1 MSILVLG
8 GAGYIGSHTVYELID
23 AGEDVVIADNL
34 ETGHIEAVHPKAKFY
49 KGDIRD
55 RAFVDSVFENEKID
69 AVIHFA
75 ANSLVGESMVDP
87 LKYYDN
93 NVNGTK
99 VLYEEDNGMKLGEA
113 IPNYQAYRNELQDKK
128 TSIYKQYKKTKE
140 KAERTNDEEWIQK
153 AAELELSYKEA
164 TDDFDKYENVLNSL
178 REQWCAAANTE
189 NDKALADPETGLG
202 ATIGKIMTT
211 IARMCAGD
219 KVPYTDEKKVMEYDD
234 KMYARA
240 KQAQMIMASMKK
252 KQKEYDSLWDKEGG
266 EYDPEGVAD
275 NTEAQGELPD
285 IPSSDGDSTDTGE
298 AVSDSE

>member
-1 MSILVLG
+1 
-8 GAGYIGSHTVYELID
+8 
-23 AGEDVVIADNL
+23 
-34 ETGHIEAVHPKAKFY
+34 
-49 KGDIRD
+49 
-55 RAFVDSVFENEKID
+55 
-69 AVIHFA
+69 
-75 ANSLVGESMVDP
+75 
-87 LKYYDN
+87 
-93 NVNGTK
+93 
-99 VLYEEDNGMKLGEA
+99 MKLGEA

-178 REQWCAAANTE
+178 REQWCVAANTE

-252 KQKEYDSLWDKEGG
+252 KQKEYDSLWDKEG
-266 EYDPEGVAD
+266 ESMTLRV
-275 NTEAQGELPD
+275 
-285 IPSSDGDSTDTGE
+285 
-298 AVSDSE
+298 

>member
-1 MSILVLG
+1 
-8 GAGYIGSHTVYELID
+8 
-23 AGEDVVIADNL
+23 
-34 ETGHIEAVHPKAKFY
+34 
-49 KGDIRD
+49 
-55 RAFVDSVFENEKID
+55 
-69 AVIHFA
+69 
-75 ANSLVGESMVDP
+75 
-87 LKYYDN
+87 
-93 NVNGTK
+93 
-99 VLYEEDNGMKLGEA
+99 MKLGEA

-266 EYDPEGVAD
+266 EYDPEVQYVFSASCKSGCSARYSIIRC
-275 NTEAQGELPD
+275 G
-285 IPSSDGDSTDTGE
+285 SDWYR
-298 AVSDSE
+298 

>member
-1 MSILVLG
+1 
-8 GAGYIGSHTVYELID
+8 
-23 AGEDVVIADNL
+23 
-34 ETGHIEAVHPKAKFY
+34 
-49 KGDIRD
+49 
-55 RAFVDSVFENEKID
+55 
-69 AVIHFA
+69 
-75 ANSLVGESMVDP
+75 
-87 LKYYDN
+87 
-93 NVNGTK
+93 
-99 VLYEEDNGMKLGEA
+99 MKLGEA

-219 KVPYTDEKKVMEYDD
+219 KVPYTDEKKVMEYDG

>member
-1 MSILVLG
+1 
-8 GAGYIGSHTVYELID
+8 
-23 AGEDVVIADNL
+23 
-34 ETGHIEAVHPKAKFY
+34 
-49 KGDIRD
+49 
-55 RAFVDSVFENEKID
+55 
-69 AVIHFA
+69 
-75 ANSLVGESMVDP
+75 
-87 LKYYDN
+87 
-93 NVNGTK
+93 
-99 VLYEEDNGMKLGEA
+99 MKLGEA

-266 EYDPEGVAD
+266 EYGPEGVAD

>member
-1 MSILVLG
+1 
-8 GAGYIGSHTVYELID
+8 
-23 AGEDVVIADNL
+23 
-34 ETGHIEAVHPKAKFY
+34 
-49 KGDIRD
+49 
-55 RAFVDSVFENEKID
+55 
-69 AVIHFA
+69 
-75 ANSLVGESMVDP
+75 
-87 LKYYDN
+87 
-93 NVNGTK
+93 
-99 VLYEEDNGMKLGEA
+99 MKLGEA

-275 NTEAQGELPD
+275 NTQAQGELPK
-285 IPSSDGDSTDTGE
+285 IEEDTGPDPGTD
-298 AVSDSE
+298 SDAGQDAGLGDAAT

>member
-1 MSILVLG
+1 
-8 GAGYIGSHTVYELID
+8 
-23 AGEDVVIADNL
+23 
-34 ETGHIEAVHPKAKFY
+34 
-49 KGDIRD
+49 
-55 RAFVDSVFENEKID
+55 
-69 AVIHFA
+69 
-75 ANSLVGESMVDP
+75 
-87 LKYYDN
+87 
-93 NVNGTK
+93 
-99 VLYEEDNGMKLGEA
+99 MKLGEA

-202 ATIGKIMTT
+202 ATLGKIMTT

-219 KVPYTDEKKVMEYDD
+219 KVPYSDEKKVMEYDD

-266 EYDPEGVAD
+266 EYDTEGVAD

>member
-1 MSILVLG
+1 
-8 GAGYIGSHTVYELID
+8 
-23 AGEDVVIADNL
+23 
-34 ETGHIEAVHPKAKFY
+34 
-49 KGDIRD
+49 
-55 RAFVDSVFENEKID
+55 
-69 AVIHFA
+69 
-75 ANSLVGESMVDP
+75 
-87 LKYYDN
+87 
-93 NVNGTK
+93 
-99 VLYEEDNGMKLGEA
+99 MKLGEA

-266 EYDPEGVAD
+266 ENDPEGVAD

>member
-1 MSILVLG
+1 
-8 GAGYIGSHTVYELID
+8 
-23 AGEDVVIADNL
+23 
-34 ETGHIEAVHPKAKFY
+34 
-49 KGDIRD
+49 
-55 RAFVDSVFENEKID
+55 
-69 AVIHFA
+69 
-75 ANSLVGESMVDP
+75 
-87 LKYYDN
+87 
-93 NVNGTK
+93 
-99 VLYEEDNGMKLGEA
+99 MKLGEA

-252 KQKEYDSLWDKEGG
+252 KQKEYDSLWDDEEGG

-275 NTEAQGELPD
+275 NTEAQGELPEVPELSETPELSG
-285 IPSSDGDSTDTGE
+285 ITDQQ
-298 AVSDSE
+298 

>member
-1 MSILVLG
+1 
-8 GAGYIGSHTVYELID
+8 
-23 AGEDVVIADNL
+23 
-34 ETGHIEAVHPKAKFY
+34 
-49 KGDIRD
+49 
-55 RAFVDSVFENEKID
+55 
-69 AVIHFA
+69 
-75 ANSLVGESMVDP
+75 
-87 LKYYDN
+87 
-93 NVNGTK
+93 
-99 VLYEEDNGMKLGEA
+99 MKLGEA

-178 REQWCAAANTE
+178 REQWCATANTE

>member
-1 MSILVLG
+1 MNYRIRRPAYISNIKKQRKRLSVPMMKN
-8 GAGYIGSHTVYELID
+8 GYKRQQSLSF
-23 AGEDVVIADNL
+23 
-34 ETGHIEAVHPKAKFY
+34 HI
-49 KGDIRD
+49 
-55 RAFVDSVFENEKID
+55 
-69 AVIHFA
+69 
-75 ANSLVGESMVDP
+75 
-87 LKYYDN
+87 
-93 NVNGTK
+93 
-99 VLYEEDNGMKLGEA
+99 
-113 IPNYQAYRNELQDKK
+113 
-128 TSIYKQYKKTKE
+128 
-140 KAERTNDEEWIQK
+140 
-153 AAELELSYKEA
+153 
-164 TDDFDKYENVLNSL
+164 